1 MEKPDLYAVTPPVE
15 ERFKSPLSEGDGAC
29 ATFAAIRNDAG
40 DLIGVYQGDSQN
52 PDLLG
57 VRYTVAEFLA
67 MAGGIDAIRTK
78 LGL

>member
-1 MEKPDLYAVTPPVE
+1 MEKQELYDVLPPVE
-15 ERFKSPLSEGDGAC
+15 ERIKSPLSEGNGAC
-29 ATFAAIRNDAG
+29 ATFAPIRNSAG

-57 VRYTVAEFLA
+57 VRYTLDEFHA
-67 MAGGIDAIRTK
+67 MADGIDAIRRA